1 MAVESALALVLN
13 SNELPSRS
21 KQGGFSTTAL
31 ALDSVIGKRLV
42 DTGMFTLETR
52 TLKGDS
58 ARL

>member
-13 SNELPSRS
+13 SIELPSRS
-21 KQGGFSTTAL
+21 KKGGFSTTAL
-31 ALDSVIGKRLV
+31 ALGSVISKRLV